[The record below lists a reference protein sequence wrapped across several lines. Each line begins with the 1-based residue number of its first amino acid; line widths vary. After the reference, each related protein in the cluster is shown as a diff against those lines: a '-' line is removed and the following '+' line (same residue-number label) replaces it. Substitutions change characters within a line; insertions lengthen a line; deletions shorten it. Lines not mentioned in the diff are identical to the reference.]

1 MKVGFMIMNAGDHI
15 AIQTLLHK
23 YCDCMDRAD
32 FDGIGALF
40 AHATMIMP
48 TTRFVKDPKGIA
60 QIYRDFVKLYPDGTP
75 RTRHV
80 STNALIY
87 DDGPNRARATS
98 YVIVFQATD
107 TFPLQPVIAGGYE
120 DRFESVNGTWRF
132 AERHMITDLYGNLSQ
147 HMKQSFGPESE
158 AALKTD

>member
-1 MKVGFMIMNAGDHI
+1 MKADDHF

-40 AHATMIMP
+40 AQGTIIMP
-48 TTRFVKDPKGIA
+48 ASPPFVKDPKGIA
-60 QIYRDFVKLYPDGTP
+60 QIYRDFVKIYPCGTP

-87 DDGPNRARATS
+87 DDGANRAKATS

-120 DRFESVNGTWRF
+120 DKFECIDGTWRF
-132 AERHMITDLYGNLSQ
+132 AERRMITDLYGNLSQ
-147 HMKQSFGPESE
+147 HMKQSFGPGSE
-158 AALKTD
+158 KAVKSD

>member
-1 MKVGFMIMNAGDHI
+1 MGEQMNPGDHI
-15 AIQTLLHK
+15 AIQTLMHK

-32 FDGIGALF
+32 FDGIGQLF
-40 AHATMIMP
+40 AQATMTMP
-48 TTRFVKDPKGIA
+48 TTQFVKDPKGIA

-98 YVIVFQATD
+98 YVIVFQATE

-120 DRFESVNGTWRF
+120 DKFECVGGTWRF
-132 AERHMITDLYGNLSQ
+132 AERRMITDLYGNLSQ
-147 HMKQSFGPESE
+147 HMKQSFGPDSE
-158 AALKTD
+158 KAVNAD